1 MTAAPVSW
9 TLDHLTAQEVAVP
22 AMRQTIRA
30 LYTEAYAEEPYL
42 RTETDAREWEE
53 NILPRHLA
61 EPGFRLVFA
70 RAREGS
76 TPLGFGFGAPL
87 GPDTRWWSGMVD
99 PLPEPMTVEDGRQT
113 FAVYEF
119 GVRTDFRRTG
129 LGTAMHEALVGP
141 WTGTRTTLTLRPS
154 SSAAVGFWDA
164 QGYRSVGFSRQFP
177 VAPLYTVMLRDHDGG
192 DDGGRDSGDEGG
204 REGGFAGE

>member
-1 MTAAPVSW
+1 MTAAPVAW

-30 LYTEAYAEEPYL
+30 LYAEAYAEEPYL
-42 RTETDAREWEE
+42 RTEADAREWEE

-61 EPGFRLVFA
+61 LPGFRLVFA

-76 TPLGFGFGAPL
+76 TPLGFGLGAPL

-113 FAVYEF
+113 FAIFEF
-119 GVRTDFRRTG
+119 AVRTDSRRLG

-141 WTGTRTTLTLRPS
+141 WTGTRTTLTLRAGS
-154 SSAAVGFWDA
+154 AAAVGFWDA

-177 VAPLYTVMLRDHDGG
+177 LAPLYTMMLRDHDRDEMRGEAGG
-192 DDGGRDSGDEGG
+192 D
-204 REGGFAGE
+204 EGGFAGE